1 MRVHATIIGVVA
13 LVLATALPADAQ
25 TYEVR
30 LVQSVTNGNDT
41 VVVEIRRT
49 DVSTFVMGTSTF
61 VFNYNTAALFA
72 PVKVASYDGPWDNSD
87 GDYLNI
93 ALVRDSLIGFAGL
106 IVEFQGGDDDNG
118 VVVPA
123 TFTRVGGLRFSVKN
137 ASLTP
142 TLAWRNVGANTQVQ
156 KLTSPGVFEGGQTDI
171 TGTGNFLTP
180 SDPPLPIQLS
190 SFAATVVGGSQV
202 RLDWA
207 TVSET
212 NNYGFE
218 VQKSQGNQ
226 NNYQAIPNSFV
237 PGHGTTNEPHS
248 YSFVDNTASS
258 GMWFY
263 RLKQIDL
270 DGSVHFTE
278 GVQVDMLAG
287 VSEKPLPKEFAL
299 DQNYPNPFNPST
311 KIEYAVPK
319 ESRVRLEVYNLLGQR
334 IATLVDEV
342 KSAGYYTASF
352 DAVGLSS
359 GLYFYRMNAGEV
371 SFLKKM
377 MLVK

>member
-1 MRVHATIIGVVA
+1 
-13 LVLATALPADAQ
+13 
-25 TYEVR
+25 
-30 LVQSVTNGNDT
+30 
-41 VVVEIRRT
+41 
-49 DVSTFVMGTSTF
+49 
-61 VFNYNTAALFA
+61 
-72 PVKVASYDGPWDNSD
+72 
-87 GDYLNI
+87 
-93 ALVRDSLIGFAGL
+93 
-106 IVEFQGGDDDNG
+106 
-118 VVVPA
+118 
-123 TFTRVGGLRFSVKN
+123 
-137 ASLTP
+137 
-142 TLAWRNVGANTQVQ
+142 
-156 KLTSPGVFEGGQTDI
+156 
-171 TGTGNFLTP
+171 
-180 SDPPLPIQLS
+180 
-190 SFAATVVGGSQV
+190 
-202 RLDWA
+202 
-207 TVSET
+207 
-212 NNYGFE
+212 
-218 VQKSQGNQ
+218 
-226 NNYQAIPNSFV
+226 
-237 PGHGTTNEPHS
+237 
-248 YSFVDNTASS
+248 
-258 GMWFY
+258 MWFY